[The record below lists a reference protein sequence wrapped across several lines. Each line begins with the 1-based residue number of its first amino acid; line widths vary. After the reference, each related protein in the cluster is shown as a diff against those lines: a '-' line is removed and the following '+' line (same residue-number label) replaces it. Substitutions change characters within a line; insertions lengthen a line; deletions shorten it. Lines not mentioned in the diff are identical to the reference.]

1 MSQGERSVLGVH
13 GCPLQLNL
21 DSLTFRVVLSSARR
35 NSHGRREGGAEP
47 HLKAQGIGLHVNMVP
62 QNSLSEDE
70 NDSWE
75 FSHA

>member
-1 MSQGERSVLGVH
+1 MCQGERSLLGAQ

-21 DSLTFRVVLSSARR
+21 DNLQGCPALW
-35 NSHGRREGGAEP
+35 REKQPWKGGGAEP

-70 NDSWE
+70 NDS
-75 FSHA
+75 

>member
-1 MSQGERSVLGVH
+1 MEGAGRGV
-13 GCPLQLNL
+13 
-21 DSLTFRVVLSSARR
+21 
-35 NSHGRREGGAEP
+35 AEP
-47 HLKAQGIGLHVNMVP
+47 HRKAQGIGLHVNMVP

>member
-1 MSQGERSVLGVH
+1 MEGSVG
-13 GCPLQLNL
+13 G
-21 DSLTFRVVLSSARR
+21 
-35 NSHGRREGGAEP
+35 GGGARPEP

>member
-1 MSQGERSVLGVH
+1 MCQGERCLLGAQ

-21 DSLTFRVVLSSARR
+21 DSLTLRVVLSSEGR
-35 NSHGRREGGAEP
+35 NSHGRGGGAEP